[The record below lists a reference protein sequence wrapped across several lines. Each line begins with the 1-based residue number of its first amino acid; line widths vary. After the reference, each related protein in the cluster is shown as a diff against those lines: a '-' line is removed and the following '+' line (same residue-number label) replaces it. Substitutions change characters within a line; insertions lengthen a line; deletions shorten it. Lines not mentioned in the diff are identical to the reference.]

1 MQFSDPQKAKPQES
15 LRLSWGSGSSTEGA
29 WITRGAT
36 SAASEQGIYISMAE
50 CQQPFQYSK
59 ARAND
64 LEVLL
69 SSKRFATYLKAAGFK
84 VDYAFE
90 LYLYNARLAKAF
102 LFPLH
107 VAEIALRNAI
117 DEVLS
122 SRYSLDWHHDVT
134 LHAILTPESLA
145 SLTKAESRASKGRAA
160 AKKDDV
166 ISCLTFDFWSNLFRP
181 EYDRTLWQTNMNR
194 LLPNAVGITRAQL
207 QSLVMGINR
216 FRNRIAHHEPV
227 FALNVSS
234 QYREILNVV
243 EYRSAAASQWLK
255 SHATVNKVMRS
266 RPTSGVGQGPAVSTI
281 GDGDFICVEKGLA
294 LAKMAG
300 RKPKFVV
307 CMDNKAPVGV
317 LDFSDVG
324 RYLFNKVDET
334 GLLDLNEH
342 TIEDVLRDTN
352 GFSTF
357 LEIGQMQGVNVLSAL
372 FKGQT
377 RFALVMDQTQAISEV
392 VAKAHRRY

>member
-1 MQFSDPQKAKPQES
+1 
-15 LRLSWGSGSSTEGA
+15 
-29 WITRGAT
+29 
-36 SAASEQGIYISMAE
+36 MAE
-50 CQQPFQYSK
+50 CQQPFQYSE
-59 ARAND
+59 AHAD
-64 LEVLL
+64 ALEVLL

-107 VAEIALRNAI
+107 VVEIALRNAI

-122 SRYSLDWHHDVT
+122 AKYSPDCYHDVT
-134 LHAILTPESLA
+134 LHEALTAESLA
-145 SLTKAESRASKGRAA
+145 SLNKAKSRASKGGAA

-166 ISCLTFDFWSNLFRP
+166 ISCLTFDFWSNLFRH
-181 EYDRTLWQTNMNR
+181 EYDRPLWQTSMGQ
-194 LLPNAVGITRAQL
+194 LLPNSAGMTRAQL

-216 FRNRIAHHEPV
+216 FRNRIAHHEPI

-243 EYRSAAASQWLK
+243 EYRSAAASVWLK
-255 SHATVNKVMRS
+255 SHATVNKVMRT
-266 RPTSGVGQGPAVSTI
+266 RPTSSTGQGPAVSTI
-281 GDGDFICVEKGLA
+281 CDGDFIVVEKGSTLA
-294 LAKMAG
+294 QVSGK
-300 RKPKFVV
+300 RPKFIV
-307 CMDNKAPVGV
+307 CMDNNTPVGV

-324 RYLFNKVDET
+324 KYLLHSMDET

-342 TIEDVLRDTN
+342 TLENVLRDAN
-352 GFSTF
+352 GFNAF
-357 LEIGQMQGVNVLSAL
+357 LGVDQMQGVKGLSGL
-372 FKGQT
+372 LKGHT
-377 RFALVMDQTQAISEV
+377 RFALVMDQSRAIYGV

>member
-1 MQFSDPQKAKPQES
+1 
-15 LRLSWGSGSSTEGA
+15 
-29 WITRGAT
+29 
-36 SAASEQGIYISMAE
+36 MAE

-59 ARAND
+59 AHSDA
-64 LEVLL
+64 LEALL

-84 VDYAFE
+84 VNYAFE

-107 VAEIALRNAI
+107 VVEIALRNAI

-122 SRYSLDWHHDVT
+122 ARYSLDWHHDAT

-145 SLTKAESRASKGRAA
+145 SLTKAEGRASKGGAA

-166 ISCLTFDFWSNLFRP
+166 ISCLTFDFWSNLFRH
-181 EYDRTLWQTNMNR
+181 EYDRPLWQTSMSQ
-194 LLPNAVGITRAQL
+194 LLPNSVGMTRAQL
-207 QSLVMGINR
+207 QSLVVGINR
-216 FRNRIAHHEPV
+216 FRNRIAHHEPI

-243 EYRSAAASQWLK
+243 EYRSSAASDWLK
-255 SHATVNKVMRS
+255 SHATVNKVMRT
-266 RPTSGVGQGPAVSTI
+266 RPTSGIGQGPVLSTI
-281 GDGDFICVEKGLA
+281 CDGDFICVEKGLA
-294 LAKMAG
+294 LAQMAG
-300 RKPKFVV
+300 KNPKFIV
-307 CMDNKAPVGV
+307 CMDNNAPVGI

-324 RYLFNKVDET
+324 RYLLKNVDET

-342 TIEDVLRDTN
+342 TLENVLRDAN
-352 GFSTF
+352 GFNAF
-357 LEIGQMQGVNVLSAL
+357 LGVDQMQGVNALGAL
-372 FKGQT
+372 FKGHT
-377 RFALVMDQTQAISEV
+377 RFALVMDQSRAIHGV

>member
-1 MQFSDPQKAKPQES
+1 
-15 LRLSWGSGSSTEGA
+15 
-29 WITRGAT
+29 
-36 SAASEQGIYISMAE
+36 MAE

-59 ARAND
+59 AHAD
-64 LEVLL
+64 ALEVLL

-107 VAEIALRNAI
+107 VVEIALRNAI

-122 SRYSLDWHHDVT
+122 ARYSLDWHHDAV
-134 LHAILTPESLA
+134 LHATLTPESLA
-145 SLTKAESRASKGRAA
+145 SLNKAKSRASKGGAA

-166 ISCLTFDFWSNLFRP
+166 ISCLTFDFWSNLFRH
-181 EYDRTLWQTNMNR
+181 EYDRSFWQTSMGQ
-194 LLPNAVGITRAQL
+194 LLPNSAGMTRAQL
-207 QSLVMGINR
+207 QSLVVGINR
-216 FRNRIAHHEPV
+216 FRNRIAHHEPI

-243 EYRSAAASQWLK
+243 EYRSAAASDWLK
-255 SHATVNKVMRS
+255 SHATVNKIMRT
-266 RPTSGVGQGPAVSTI
+266 RPTSGTGQGPALSTI
-281 GDGDFICVEKGLA
+281 CDGDFIVVDKDSA
-294 LAKMAG
+294 LAHMAG
-300 RKPKFVV
+300 KKPRFIV
-307 CMDNKAPVGV
+307 CMDKNAPIGV

-324 RYLFNKVDET
+324 KYLLNNFDET

-342 TIEDVLRDTN
+342 TLENVLRDAN
-352 GFSTF
+352 GFSAF
-357 LEIGQMQGVNVLSAL
+357 LGVDQMQGVKELSTL
-372 FKGQT
+372 FKGHT
-377 RFALVMDQTQAISEV
+377 RFALVMDQSQTICGV